1 MLDRE
6 EFALKRNILLNGDK
20 VPKTIIKWT
29 QQAKDCYKLH
39 GFCFSCPIYEIIGE
53 KCRMKFIIPT
63 ILETCGKPEEKTEEG
78 NNEREKKHN

>member
-1 MLDRE
+1 MVLDRE
-6 EFALKRNILLNGDK
+6 ELALKRKKTLNI
-20 VPKTIIKWT
+20 PTTIIKWT